1 MGASA
6 QSQSDTI
13 IRPKSLSERLAAER
27 LAAETPAP
35 EAMAERFAPGA
46 PRNLNGLSG
55 RTIIE
60 PQRLLGLPPV
70 RSGNRALLVAALII
84 SLIPTAV
91 ILGLLWQGAIRL
103 PGESRV
109 LKSETAQF
117 QDTQEASPAASLLK
131 TALEIALTSDS
142 RIVAK
147 PGEDVRFNIAIRG
160 STDRLPAR
168 SIIAIRALPPGTTFS
183 RGRPYGSSE
192 WSLTPEEIDDLRL
205 HLPKNTTAGA
215 DIRIELIS
223 ADGTVLASATTKLDI
238 AQDPRAGLILRS
250 DESDRVEDLIKHGQK
265 MIDVG
270 YLAGARAYF
279 KRAAEAGSGEAAL
292 LVGAC
297 YDPTFIAK
305 LGAQGIKP
313 DVKEAR
319 NWYERAKQLGVP
331 NADAKLAELA
341 EQWGDTRT
349 ALQEPRGAAAPS
361 AAEEAGATGGAEAPS
376 EPTGQPSPSVPT
388 IAADNHS
395 FGDEE
400 WVELS
405 SFVNVRMAPSQT
417 AETLRIAQKGEKLR
431 VIGRTSNWVQVT
443 DPATNESGW
452 VYGRFLETAQSP
464 TH

>member
-1 MGASA
+1 
-6 QSQSDTI
+6 
-13 IRPKSLSERLAAER
+13 
-27 LAAETPAP
+27 
-35 EAMAERFAPGA
+35 
-46 PRNLNGLSG
+46 
-55 RTIIE
+55 
-60 PQRLLGLPPV
+60 
-70 RSGNRALLVAALII
+70 
-84 SLIPTAV
+84 
-91 ILGLLWQGAIRL
+91 
-103 PGESRV
+103 
-109 LKSETAQF
+109 
-117 QDTQEASPAASLLK
+117 
-131 TALEIALTSDS
+131 
-142 RIVAK
+142 
-147 PGEDVRFNIAIRG
+147 
-160 STDRLPAR
+160 
-168 SIIAIRALPPGTTFS
+168 
-183 RGRPYGSSE
+183 
-192 WSLTPEEIDDLRL
+192 LRL

-215 DIRIELIS
+215 DMRIELIS

-238 AQDPRAGLILRS
+238 AQDPRAALILRS

-313 DVKEAR
+313 DLKEAR
-319 NWYERAKQLGVP
+319 NWYERAKQLGVA
-331 NADAKLAELA
+331 NADAKLAGLA

-361 AAEEAGATGGAEAPS
+361 AAKEAGATGGAEAPS
-376 EPTGQPSPSVPT
+376 EPTGQPSQSVPT

-417 AETLRIAQKGEKLR
+417 AETLRIAEKGEKLR